1 MSKKGLI
8 GVQMSTVA
16 GLIPSLG
23 AYGIMKAIHEAGYN
37 CVEISQFPMT
47 PENVAA
53 FQQACKDF
61 GMTVSSISAAVA
73 PMVPGMPGEYLCN
86 EADFKKMV
94 ADAKALNCDMM
105 RIGMLPFTCM
115 GSYEKAVEFAKEA
128 EKYAV
133 MLKEEGIDL
142 YYHNHHVEFTRY
154 NGELLL
160 DIMRE
165 NAPHLGFELDIHWIH
180 RGGQDPIKFIKKYAG
195 AVRLLHLK
203 DYRVGELPV
212 PEGGIN
218 VTDRAAIMEFMKMFT
233 GNIEFAEVGEGTLD
247 IAGCI
252 EAGLESGAEFFLV
265 EQDNCY
271 GRDPIDCLKT
281 SRDNLIK
288 LGYADWF

>member
-23 AYGIMKAIHEAGYN
+23 AYGIMKAIHEVGYN

-165 NAPHLGFELDIHWIH
+165 HAPHLGFELDIHWIH
-180 RGGQDPIKFIKKYAG
+180 RGGIDPIKFIKKYAG

-212 PEGGIN
+212 PEGGLN

-265 EQDNCY
+265 EQDNTY
-271 GRDPIDCLKT
+271 GRDPLESLKI
-281 SRDNLIK
+281 SHDNLVK
-288 LGYADWF
+288 MGYGDWF

>member
-23 AYGIMKAIHEAGYN
+23 AYGIMKAIHEVGYN

-212 PEGGIN
+212 PEGGLN

-281 SRDNLIK
+281 SRENLIK
-288 LGYADWF
+288 LGYESWF

>member
-1 MSKKGLI
+1 M
-8 GVQMSTVA
+8 
-16 GLIPSLG
+16 
-23 AYGIMKAIHEAGYN
+23 
-37 CVEISQFPMT
+37 
-47 PENVAA
+47 
-53 FQQACKDF
+53 
-61 GMTVSSISAAVA
+61 
-73 PMVPGMPGEYLCN
+73 
-86 EADFKKMV
+86 
-94 ADAKALNCDMM
+94 
-105 RIGMLPFTCM
+105 
-115 GSYEKAVEFAKEA
+115 
-128 EKYAV
+128 
-133 MLKEEGIDL
+133 
-142 YYHNHHVEFTRY
+142 EFTRY

-203 DYRVGELPV
+203 DYRVGDLPV
-212 PEGGIN
+212 PEGGID
-218 VTDRAAIMEFMKMFT
+218 VTNRAAIMEFMKMFT

-252 EAGLESGAEFFLV
+252 EAGLESGAEYFLV

-288 LGYADWF
+288 LGYGDWF

>member
-1 MSKKGLI
+1 
-8 GVQMSTVA
+8 
-16 GLIPSLG
+16 
-23 AYGIMKAIHEAGYN
+23 MKAIHEAGYN

-47 PENVAA
+47 PDNVAA

-281 SRDNLIK
+281 SRENLIK
-288 LGYADWF
+288 LGYESWF